1 MPLKAAE
8 IDNLSCPE
16 NKSQIKKF
24 DSNGLFL
31 LVKRNGSKLWRF
43 KYMYAGKHKELSFG
57 QYPKITLSMARKRR
71 DDAKLCL
78 SENKDPSLIR
88 KEQKR
93 KASGSSFEKVAKK
106 WLEKN
111 QEKWTEEYVSRV
123 DRWITADCKS
133 LSKLPLALITA
144 KDIADIMIMLDKRG
158 HAKKASTIH
167 SIITRIFSYGIAHGH
182 AENNPSQYLSLK
194 DIISSTEK
202 TNHYAAITDQKLLG
216 QLMHDISN
224 HKKGGFYTRQA
235 LRLIPHIFLRQ
246 AELRRLKWEH
256 IDFENML
263 IRAPAEIM
271 KTGIKHLVPIS
282 DEVNKKLLELKKYSG
297 HLSYL
302 FPNERNAHEPMSKNV
317 ITTRLRDMGYSA
329 DVMTGHGFRGTAST
343 ILHEK
348 GFEHDVIET
357 QLAHLTGTNT
367 SRSYNHAKYL
377 PERVKMMQWWSD
389 FLIKL
394 QAKHEQRLLGNTI
407 QNS

>member
-16 NKSQIKKF
+16 DKSQIKRF

-31 LVKRNGSKLWRF
+31 LIKANGSKLWRF

-57 QYPKITLSMARKRR
+57 QYPTVTLSMARKRR
-71 DDAKLCL
+71 DDAKVCL

-93 KASGSSFEKVAKK
+93 KATGSSFEIVAKK

-111 QEKWTEEYVSRV
+111 QEKWTEEYAGRV
-123 DRWITADCKS
+123 NRWIATDCKS
-133 LSKLPLALITA
+133 LSKLPLSLITA

-158 HAKKASTIH
+158 YAKKASTIH

-182 AENNPSQYLSLK
+182 AENNPSQFLSLK

-202 TNHYAAITDQKLLG
+202 TNHFASITDEKLLG
-216 QLMHDISN
+216 KLMHDIVTHQN
-224 HKKGGFYTRQA
+224 GGFYTRQA
-235 LRLIPHIFLRQ
+235 LSLIPHIFLRQ
-246 AELRRLKWEH
+246 SELRKLKWEH
-256 IDFENML
+256 IDFDNLL

-271 KTGIKHLVPIS
+271 KTGKLHLVPIS
-282 DEVNKKLLELKKYSG
+282 EQANNILRELKKYSG
-297 HLSYL
+297 YLTYL
-302 FPNERNAHEPMSKNV
+302 FPNERNAHEPLSKNV
-317 ITTRLRDMGYSA
+317 ITTRLRDMGYSG

-348 GFEHDVIET
+348 GFDHDVIET

-377 PERVKMMQWWSD
+377 PERTRMMQWWSD
-389 FLIKL
+389 FLIQLKDKHQKKL
-394 QAKHEQRLLGNTI
+394 RANLD
-407 QNS
+407 